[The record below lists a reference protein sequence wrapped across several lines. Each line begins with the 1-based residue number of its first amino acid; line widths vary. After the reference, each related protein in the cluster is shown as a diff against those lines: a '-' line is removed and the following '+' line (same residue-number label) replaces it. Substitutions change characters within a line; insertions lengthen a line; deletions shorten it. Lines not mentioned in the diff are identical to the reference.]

1 MALFHRPNMPLAEEA
16 PESITEP
23 FAPRSAGDELRQ
35 RREAAGLDLGGV
47 AAALRIKP
55 AYLRALE
62 FGRPEELPGAVYAI
76 GYMRAY
82 ADHLGLDSGEMLR
95 RFKQE
100 LTLLAAKPDLAFPIL
115 LREPSMRGGGML
127 LVALIL
133 AACAYGG
140 WFYLSTGEGPR
151 PERVAEV
158 PLELLP
164 YQEPYRAPPAV
175 SAPAEAQAAPRSPTA
190 LSEGSGR
197 SSLIEAASGSGGSPG
212 GAGSSVAAVPPT
224 NEPAP
229 DPPGEVVIRAT
240 ADSWISD
247 PRRSPVSASDARS
260 EGRRELP
267 GAGSA
272 GIVDAHRQ
280 CRGSGDHGERRSGA
294 ADRGKRYGP
303 AQCRARWAR
312 LARRQRGSQ
321 LSRPFL
327 RRRKRLY
334 GVYARANH
342 ARIDP

>member
-62 FGRPEELPGAVYAI
+62 SGRPEELPGAVYAI

-100 LTLLAAKPDLAFPIL
+100 STLLAAKPDLAFPIL

-175 SAPAEAQAAPRSPTA
+175 SPPAEAQAAPRSPTA
-190 LSEGSGR
+190 PSEGSGR

-240 ADSWISD
+240 ADSWIQI
-247 PRRSPVSASDARS
+247 RDARQS
-260 EGRRELP
+260 VLLTRVLKAGESCRAPARPGLSMRTGNAGGLEITVNGVPAPPIGGRGMVRRNVALD
-267 GAGSA
+267 GHALLAGSA
-272 GIVDAHRQ
+272 VR
-280 CRGSGDHGERRSGA
+280 
-294 ADRGKRYGP
+294 
-303 AQCRARWAR
+303 
-312 LARRQRGSQ
+312 
-321 LSRPFL
+321 
-327 RRRKRLY
+327 
-334 GVYARANH
+334 N
-342 ARIDP
+342 